1 MLISS
6 SLQPPLASTT
16 TDSNPPIPNFE
27 FQHPTGNGDIQKGC
41 SITQEARVQE
51 ARIQEAPRYSQEA
64 RYQFRSVHSKAQ
76 HRQGAREIMRSR
88 RPSLHEFAILSPF
101 FRHSFAILSPFFRHS
116 FAILSPFFRHSFARR
131 SSRLESLS
139 TTNAPSARRIW
150 GYPGLITS
158 RAARLSAAPR
168 FT

>member
-1 MLISS
+1 MIHLLEQMLISS

-116 FAILSPFFRHSFARR
+116 FARR

>member
-1 MLISS
+1 MIHLLEQMLISS

-101 FRHSFAILSPFFRHS
+101 FL
-116 FAILSPFFRHSFARR
+116 HSFARR